1 MMCGLSAAR
10 TVEAPT
16 TKTQARFT
24 STRLATAT
32 NALCRAGRT
41 PGTTRAGTCG
51 TLTAVEWPLFLV
63 WSRAC
68 CTPGKYTKNRRTRG
82 LDALLLG
89 FRRSCRCLPGMPARI
104 HCASTAR
111 VSARQ
116 PPGQVQMQRR
126 QAEGLLAFLIF
137 TDPTFVEVCWR
148 LHPSNCSRSKPQ
160 LRSHDIGPFPVA
172 ATALG
177 RIQKYATSSDC
188 NKDCSSLGLRPL
200 SLESLHCCRF
210 LILVAERVLI
220 GPPVRQHS
228 LLGLA

>member
-1 MMCGLSAAR
+1 MHCYWAFE
-10 TVEAPT
+10 EAVAVC
-16 TKTQARFT
+16 QV
-24 STRLATAT
+24 
-32 NALCRAGRT
+32 CRH
-41 PGTTRAGTCG
+41 
-51 TLTAVEWPLFLV
+51 E
-63 WSRAC
+63 S
-68 CTPGKYTKNRRTRG
+68 
-82 LDALLLG
+82 
-89 FRRSCRCLPGMPARI
+89 I
-104 HCASTAR
+104 
-111 VSARQ
+111 ARQ
-116 PPGQVQMQRR
+116 RREFRLDNAPGQVQMQRR